1 MKNAVIY
8 ARFSSVGQNE
18 QTIDGQIRVCREYAE
33 REGLSVIGIYDK
45 DKAKSA
51 SKETEKRKDLHR
63 MFADAETGAFQYIIV
78 YKMDRFARNRNESRI
93 FKSELAKHGVRVLSA
108 TENITDDEGG
118 ELYEMFL
125 EWNDEKYSQRLSKRI
140 RDGLITSLENGTYT
154 GTKIIYGYKLIDTD
168 RRGKKGTIHKVAIDE
183 EQAAVVRFVFEEYA
197 KGTSKKEIVEMLNAQ
212 GLKHKGAPFHVRLF
226 EKWLVNVK
234 YTGEFERF
242 DRVWNNIYPPI
253 VDKLLFERVQ
263 ERLARNK
270 NFAGAN
276 KAPVTYLLTG
286 KAFCAR
292 CGTSIVAD
300 NATSRDG
307 TTHHYYVCKNKRK
320 NLCAKKRNNKDN
332 LEIGVTA
339 FVRNCLSNPAIVN
352 KAVDD
357 SIRYYERRTGDDGLK
372 SIETRIASA
381 SAEVEQM
388 TNAFILAQSDLLR
401 ATIEKKM
408 KEMETYLN
416 DLNAQKAR
424 IKLERGLKV
433 TKAQILEFIA
443 ELVKGDTN
451 DKDYQKKMIDKF
463 VYKVYIDD
471 NDFFVLV
478 NFFEMS
484 KTEHISFDEVSE
496 ALSDN
501 LCSFSN
507 TDTPPNG
514 NYPNT
519 TITQQWVRVV
529 FYIVDYK

>member
-93 FKSELAKHGVRVLSA
+93 FKSELANHGVRVLSA

-154 GTKIIYGYKLIDTD
+154 GTKIIYGYKLIDTA
-168 RRGKKGTIHKVAIDE
+168 RKGKKGTIHKVAIDE

-212 GLKHKGAPFHVRLF
+212 GLKHKGKPFHTRLF

-253 VDKLLFERVQ
+253 VDKLLFEKVQ
-263 ERLARNK
+263 ERLKENQILS
-270 NFAGAN
+270 GAN
-276 KAPVTYLLTG
+276 SAVEPYILTG
-286 KAFCAR
+286 KAFCGH
-292 CGTSIVAD
+292 CGTAMVAD
-300 NATSRDG
+300 GG
-307 TTHHYYVCKNKRK
+307 TCRNGTRVYYYACKKK
-320 NLCAKKRNNKDN
+320 KKGLCEKKRCYKDN
-332 LEIGVTA
+332 LERAVTE
-339 FVRNCLSNPAIVN
+339 FVVECLRNPEIVN

-357 SIRYYERRTGDDGLK
+357 SIRFYEQRTGDDGLK
-372 SIETRIASA
+372 SIETRIANA
-381 SAEVEQM
+381 NAEVEKL
-388 TNAFILAQSDLLR
+388 TNAFIIAQSDLLR

-408 KEMETYLN
+408 KEMETYLK

-424 IKLERGLKV
+424 IKLERGLKI
-433 TKAQILEFIA
+433 TKAHILEFIA

-451 DKDYQKKMIDKF
+451 DKDFQKKIIDRL
-463 VYKVYIDD
+463 VYKVFISDGS
-471 NDFFVLV
+471 FFALV
-478 NFFEMS
+478 NFFDMN
-484 KTEHISFDEVSE
+484 KTEHVSFEDVQEIMQ
-496 ALSDN
+496 DN
-501 LCSFSN
+501 DGAVQTSSPILHQKYGRFLKRFFLCL
-507 TDTPPNG
+507 
-514 NYPNT
+514 
-519 TITQQWVRVV
+519 V
-529 FYIVDYK
+529 F